1 MPKSKDLKNKLME
14 EIKSEKIKMKPRW
27 HFILGSIFLFFG
39 TVAATISSIFIF
51 NLLFFLLRKHYGP
64 MYHYRLQL
72 ILSNFPWWFLV
83 LAVLG
88 IVAGIKLLKNYD
100 FSYKKNFLLIVI
112 GYILVI
118 ILSAFII
125 DYLNLNKFFFRPG
138 WRRFYLP
145 EKNFNKDFQ
154 PGLRQNSWRWR

>member
-1 MPKSKDLKNKLME
+1 ME

-27 HFILGSIFLFFG
+27 YFILGSILLFLG

-64 MYHYRLQL
+64 MYQYRFQL
-72 ILSNFPWWFLV
+72 IVSNFPWWIFL

-88 IVAGIKLLKNYD
+88 IFAGIKLLKNYD
-100 FSYKKNFLLIVI
+100 FSYKKNFLLIIV

-118 ILSAFII
+118 IFSAFII
-125 DYLNLNKFFFRPG
+125 DYLNLNQFFYGKG
-138 WRRFYLP
+138 WRRFYFKQ
-145 EKNFNKDFQ
+145 EKNFKKDFR
-154 PGLRQNSWRWR
+154 PNFKQNGWRWR